1 MENSTKQDKKAKI
14 IILVVTLV
22 LTVLFATLAGVLPGN
37 SNSDPNGYNG
47 SNGSNGGNSNG
58 SSGGNNN
65 GISISGSLSL
75 NVSRSVTLTG
85 NDYVYYSFTPTSSG
99 RYSFTSISN
108 YDTYGVLCY
117 SSGNQLSSDDDN
129 GDGQNFLISEYLYS
143 GNTYYLGVRIYGS
156 GSTGNRTVTIM
167 VSR

>member
-47 SNGSNGGNSNG
+47 SNGGNSNG
-58 SSGGNNN
+58 SNGGNNN
-65 GISISGSLSL
+65 GMSISGSLSL
-75 NVSRSVTLTG
+75 NVSKNVTLTG
-85 NDYVYYSFTPTSSG
+85 SDYVYYSFIPTSSG
-99 RYSFTSISN
+99 TYNFTSISN
-108 YDTYGVLCY
+108 YDTYGVLY
-117 SSGNQLSSDDDN
+117 NASENQLSSNDDG
-129 GDGQNFLISEYLYS
+129 GDGQNFLISYYLYS
-143 GNTYYLGVRIYGS
+143 GNTYYLGVRIYDSGMTGS
-156 GSTGNRTVTIM
+156 RTVTVT